1 MMKRRILQWLSAAM
15 LVIGTTRAGQA
26 QVAVHDATNLI
37 QTTSTA
43 IATARMVQGMIQ
55 QIQLMRQTLE
65 SIDPRSFTGLE
76 TLLMQ
81 GQMDYRTL
89 TNDVNALSFVL
100 TDVSR
105 SFDRIFPK
113 DKTAWQSVRYSD
125 YDNYYTRW
133 NGEITASAQISA
145 RAQSAMSLV
154 ENNNR
159 AVAAI
164 LSQSAAAAGEIRQ
177 LQLIN
182 QQLAL
187 IHSRLGDLVQNIA
200 SMGRVMAEMAA
211 SSAGEKLLRRQAKQ
225 RRLDGYTNRGKPP
238 STLTR
243 LP

>member
-1 MMKRRILQWLSAAM
+1 MMKRRVLQWLSAAI
-15 LVIGTTRAGQA
+15 VVVATTRVGQA
-26 QVAVHDATNLI
+26 QVAVHDASNLI

-65 SIDPRSFTGLE
+65 SIDPRSFAGLE

-100 TDVSR
+100 TNVSR

-125 YDNYYTRW
+125 YDNYYTQW

-145 RAQSAMSLV
+145 RAQSAMSSV

-164 LSQSAAAAGEIRQ
+164 LSQSATAAGEIRQ

-182 QQLAL
+182 QQLGL

-200 SMGRVMAEMAA
+200 TMGRVTAEMAA

-225 RRLDGYTNRGKPP
+225 NRLDGYTNRGRAP
-238 STLTR
+238 STLPR
-243 LP
+243 IP

>member
-1 MMKRRILQWLSAAM
+1 MNRRLCQWLSAAM
-15 LVIGTTRAGQA
+15 VLVGTARPGRA
-26 QVAVHDATNLI
+26 QVAVHDASNLI

-43 IATARMVQGMIQ
+43 LATARMVQGMIQ
-55 QIQLMRQTLE
+55 QIQLMQQTLQ
-65 SIDPRSFTGLE
+65 SIDPRSFAGLE

-81 GQMDYRTL
+81 GQMDYRML
-89 TNDVNALSFVL
+89 TSDVDALGFVL
-100 TDVSR
+100 TGVSR
-105 SFDRIFPK
+105 SFDGIFPK
-113 DKTAWQSVRYSD
+113 DKSAWQSVRYSD

-133 NGEITASAQISA
+133 NAEITASAQISA

-200 SMGRVMAEMAA
+200 TMGRVMTEMAA

-225 RRLDGYTNRGKPP
+225 RRLDDYTNRGRP
-238 STLTR
+238 SSRLNR

>member
-1 MMKRRILQWLSAAM
+1 MKRRALQWLSA
-15 LVIGTTRAGQA
+15 LIVVIATTRSGDA
-26 QVAVHDATNLI
+26 QVAVHDASNLI

-55 QIQLMRQTLE
+55 QLQYMRQTLE

-76 TLLMQ
+76 SLLMQ

-89 TNDVNALSFVL
+89 TNDVSALTFVL

-113 DKTAWQSVRYSD
+113 DKTAWQSVRYPD
-125 YDNYYTRW
+125 YDNYYTQW
-133 NGEITASAQISA
+133 NAEITASAQISA
-145 RAQSAMSLV
+145 RAQTALSV
-154 ENNNR
+154 VQNNNR

-164 LSQSAAAAGEIRQ
+164 LSQSAAAAGEIKQ

-182 QQLAL
+182 QQLGL
-187 IHSRLGDLVQNIA
+187 IHSRLGDLVLNTA
-200 SMGRVMAEMAA
+200 TMGRVMAEMAA

-225 RRLDGYTNRGKPP
+225 SRLDGYTNRGRPS